1 MVVAGVCM
9 ACVIVFCVSEAV
21 CMRTLIFSGEHCG
34 EIKWATHAKAQYT
47 AAVVHMQAPYVY
59 VLCEGYDTS
68 IVRVSVSVL

>member
-1 MVVAGVCM
+1 
-9 ACVIVFCVSEAV
+9 
-21 CMRTLIFSGEHCG
+21 MRTLIFSGEHCG

-68 IVRVSVSVL
+68 IVRVSASVL